1 MKSYGSVRRKLRSRH
16 GSKVFFLAETNDFVE
31 PRLFRSDYY
40 CQFQVLE
47 PTWEAGMRI
56 GNEQVMCAY
65 QTVV

>member
-1 MKSYGSVRRKLRSRH
+1 MEVMC
-16 GSKVFFLAETNDFVE
+16 FFLAETNDFVE